1 MGSGKASSTPSR
13 CTSGAGSSPSD
24 GTTASEE
31 TVVQKKPLQVRY
43 VDLVDGTESAV
54 SVASEGSGGGVL
66 DKDKVSLSWRGV
78 IGRDY

>member
-31 TVVQKKPLQVRY
+31 TVVQKKPLQVM
-43 VDLVDGTESAV
+43 
-54 SVASEGSGGGVL
+54 
-66 DKDKVSLSWRGV
+66 LSTL
-78 IGRDY
+78 I